1 MIKYTITRDL
11 PGTPKTLEEWS
22 THLAQY
28 WNANSTTETAHAPT
42 NARKIAESDGIMNHG
57 DSHMQN
63 DAETKDHLKNNNKNT
78 NAQLTSIPISSFQH
92 SGNRKNNSNNTP
104 INNSINTVI
113 PVINRMHLH
122 TKIYNQSNLWI
133 TSDITQTVE
142 LHTTAWKLGM
152 FIGQNYGSKNPI
164 NPTRFSLP
172 LKYTDPNLLYN

>member
-1 MIKYTITRDL
+1 MNNDDSHVHNNDETRD
-11 PGTPKTLEEWS
+11 
-22 THLAQY
+22 
-28 WNANSTTETAHAPT
+28 
-42 NARKIAESDGIMNHG
+42 
-57 DSHMQN
+57 HM
-63 DAETKDHLKNNNKNT
+63 KNNNKNT

-92 SGNRKNNSNNTP
+92 SGNRKNKSNNIP
-104 INNSINTVI
+104 INNSINTVT
-113 PVINRMHLH
+113 PVSDDKHSH

-172 LKYTDPNLLYN
+172 FKYTDPNLLYN